1 MGEEEKKREP
11 NPDSGESLDEEN
23 IEQEDIEYIEE
34 AEGSPE
40 NPGSLEETWEKSAE
54 EEPPEEHV
62 DESTDPAL
70 LEELERLRNERDDY
84 LDAMRRIKAEFD
96 NFRKRQERERER
108 FTRMAAESLVT
119 ELLPVM
125 DNLERAIESE
135 GDVRDGVRATRD
147 QLSKV
152 LEQVGLVPVASDG
165 ERFDPNFHEAVMGQ
179 PSEEHEEGTVIQTF
193 QRGYVLNGKPIRAA
207 KVVVARQD

>member
-40 NPGSLEETWEKSAE
+40 NPGSLEETGEKSAE
-54 EEPPEEHV
+54 EEPEEHV